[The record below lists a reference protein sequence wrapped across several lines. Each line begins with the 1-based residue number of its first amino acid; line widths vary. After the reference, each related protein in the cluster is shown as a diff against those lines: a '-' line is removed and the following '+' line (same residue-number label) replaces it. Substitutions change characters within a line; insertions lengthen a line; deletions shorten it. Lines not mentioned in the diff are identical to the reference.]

1 MQTKIFAV
9 IGSGNVKFVGAL
21 NVQVGIAYHS
31 PNGSGSVITLYVY
44 IYIYIYI
51 YVKEYLVFN
60 SKHINLKFRKI
71 KEFSVTKP
79 SKGGI
84 L

>member
-44 IYIYIYI
+44 IYIYM
-51 YVKEYLVFN
+51 
-60 SKHINLKFRKI
+60 
-71 KEFSVTKP
+71 
-79 SKGGI
+79 
-84 L
+84 